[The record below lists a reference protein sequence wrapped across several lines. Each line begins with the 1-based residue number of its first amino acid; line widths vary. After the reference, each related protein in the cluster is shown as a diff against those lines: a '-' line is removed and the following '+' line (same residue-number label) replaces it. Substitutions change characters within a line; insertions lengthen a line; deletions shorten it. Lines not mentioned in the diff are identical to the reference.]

1 MNTAAFVSTSLLVL
15 SPLAAHAEDTATLDT
30 VSVSASSDTQNTH
43 SYQTRQTSVAGY
55 TQSTLDTPQA
65 VQSVTP
71 QTLADKQVK
80 SLAEAVSTVSGVV
93 ESNTLAGIQDSFT
106 RRGFGERNDGS
117 ILRDGVR
124 SYLMSNFDAT
134 TESVEVLKGPASLL
148 YGIQEPG
155 GVINVISKKP
165 QRDAQ
170 TTISAQS
177 SSFGGGA
184 ATLDSTGQIGDSNF
198 AYRLIADKQDTDYWR
213 NYGSTKR
220 NMIAP
225 SLSWSDGRDS
235 LLLSYQYSDFSTPWD
250 RGTVFYNGKPLN
262 VPRERRLGD
271 TLDVAQGHT
280 QAATASYSHM
290 LNSQWKLDSRLAW
303 NEISYSNYETRATAY
318 NARTGVLTR
327 RLDGNVVNNSTLTLS
342 SKLQGDIS
350 LFGQRHQPVIGVEAT
365 QAGELRAATYRGS
378 ASTATQLNVNS
389 PVYGVLSAANTSLS
403 SSQSDNTSN
412 IDTQS
417 LLLMDNWEL
426 APQWQTSYGLRYQHY
441 RQEDGVGRPYVVSD
455 RSSGNTAL
463 PQFGLVY
470 KLNPHWSLYGS
481 YSESFVPNTASD
493 GQHFDPERGSS
504 REAGIKLEQNGLTAT
519 AAVFHIEKTNVVATD
534 TDGID
539 KAMGKV
545 RSQGVELDVSG
556 EITRRL
562 SLTLAW
568 AYTDAMVTSDPV
580 YAGKQLYNVPKH
592 SGSINLAYQLGQD
605 SFGNNWRIG
614 GGTRYVGER
623 QGDAANSFQLPSYF
637 VTDAFI
643 AWQTRLHGQKLEIQA
658 NLKNVFDKT
667 YYASSTG
674 TTTTSSSGSVSTVR
688 LGDPRELLVKASLT
702 F

>member
-1 MNTAAFVSTSLLVL
+1 MKPAHLLSTSLLIL
-15 SPLAAHAEDTATLDT
+15 IPLTAKADDTATLET
-30 VSVSASSDTQNTH
+30 VSVSASTDSPPTH
-43 SYQTRQTSVAGY
+43 SYQTRETSVAGY
-55 TQSTLDTPQA
+55 AQSTLDTPQA
-65 VQSVTP
+65 VQSVSP
-71 QTLADKQVK
+71 QTIADKQVK
-80 SLAEAVSTVSGVV
+80 TLTEAVGTVSGVV

-165 QRDAQ
+165 ENSPK
-170 TTISAQS
+170 TTLSAQS
-177 SSFGGGA
+177 SSFGGGS
-184 ATLDSTGQIGDSNF
+184 ATLDTTGPVGDSNF

-220 NMIAP
+220 SMIAP
-225 SLSWSDGRDS
+225 SLSWSDERNK

-262 VPRERRLGD
+262 VARETRLGD

-280 QAATASYSHM
+280 QAATASFSR
-290 LNSQWKLDSRLAW
+290 LLGNQWSLDSRLAW

-327 RLDGNVVNNSTLTLS
+327 RLDGNVVNNSTLAFST
-342 SKLQGDIS
+342 KLQGELSI
-350 LFGQRHQPVIGVEAT
+350 LGQNHKPVIGLDIT
-365 QAGELRAATYRGS
+365 QSRELRSDTFRGS
-378 ASTATQLNVNS
+378 ASTATQLNVNN
-389 PVYGVLSAANTSLS
+389 PVYGVLSTANTTLS
-403 SSQSDNTSN
+403 ATQSDSRSS

-426 APQWQTSYGLRYQHY
+426 SPQWRTTYGLRYQHY

-455 RSSGNTAL
+455 RSDGYTAL
-463 PQFGLVY
+463 PQFGLIY

-481 YSESFVPNTASD
+481 YSESFVPNAASD
-493 GQHFDPERGSS
+493 GQSFEPERGVSH
-504 REAGIKLEQNGLTAT
+504 EAGLKLEQNGISAT

-556 EITRRL
+556 EITRKL

-568 AYTDAMVTSDPV
+568 AYTDAVVTSDPV

-592 SGSINLAYQLGQD
+592 SGSINLAYDLGND
-605 SFGNNWRIG
+605 MFGNHWRIG
-614 GGTRYVGER
+614 GGTRYVGQR
-623 QGDAANSFQLPSYF
+623 QGDAANSFQLPSYY

-643 AWQTRLHGQKLEIQA
+643 AWQTRLRGQKLEIQA

-667 YYASSTG
+667 YYASGTG
-674 TTTTSSSGSVSTVR
+674 TTTSSSSGSVSTVR